1 VDRAIYD
8 ESYHYMANHD
18 IESDGIIIGKCTN
31 TDTDD
36 DEDLVSA
43 KITQKLTMTGKV
55 LCECD

>member
-18 IESDGIIIGKCTN
+18 NESDGIIIGKCTY

-36 DEDLVSA
+36 DEDLDSS
-43 KITQKLTMTGKV
+43 KITQKPTMTGKV